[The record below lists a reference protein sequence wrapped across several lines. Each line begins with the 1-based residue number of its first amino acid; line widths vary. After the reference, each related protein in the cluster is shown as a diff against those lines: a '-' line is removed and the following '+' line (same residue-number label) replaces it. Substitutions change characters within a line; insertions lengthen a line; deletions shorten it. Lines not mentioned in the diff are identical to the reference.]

1 MNAEADTSF
10 GQRQYD
16 RQWERDQQSQWN
28 QQQQFKQAEQ
38 TIELIVQ
45 SFRPTLQLQASALR
59 ACADGLQALAQH
71 LEMVERNFQRT
82 NIPQQSQQ
90 RNIG

>member
-16 RQWERDQQSQWN
+16 RQWDQQQNQWN
-28 QQQQFKQAEQ
+28 QQQMRQTEQ
-38 TIELIVQ
+38 TIELIVA

-59 ACADGLQALAQH
+59 ACADGLSALAQH
-71 LEMVERNFQRT
+71 LEMVERNFQRQNT
-82 NIPQQSQQ
+82 PQQSQQ